1 MKTEKILI
9 EKLKPHPQNPKLH
22 TDEQVEL
29 IANAI
34 ERWGITQPPVVDEEN
49 TILVGHGRI
58 EAAKRQGLIEID
70 VVRVKSI
77 SDVEKL
83 ALMAADNRIAQ
94 ETTLDELKLQNIVK
108 SLDEQDFPIAA
119 LGFSYDVAN
128 ITESDQKTLEQ
139 TKSTDW
145 QIKQIIILFE
155 AEDFEKVTSRFE
167 AIRAKSPELDS
178 NTAIFIQLLNNYT
191 ATNHQNEYANN

>member
-22 TDEQVEL
+22 TDEQVDL
-29 IANAI
+29 IKNSI
-34 ERWGITQPPVVDEEN
+34 ERWGITQPPVIDENN

-58 EAAKRQGLIEID
+58 EAAKREGLIEID
-70 VVRVKSI
+70 VVRVKDI

-108 SLDEQDFPIAA
+108 SLDEQEFPIAA
-119 LGFSYDVAN
+119 LGFSYEVSN
-128 ITESDQKTLEQ
+128 VTPVDQKTLEQ
-139 TKSTDW
+139 TRNTEW

-167 AIRAKSPELDS
+167 AIREKSPELDS
-178 NTAIFIQLLNNYT
+178 NTAIFMQLMNNYT
-191 ATNHQNEYANN
+191 AS